1 MRTYEWILFDA
12 DDTLFHF
19 DAFGGLRLM
28 FSRYDV
34 DFAEQD
40 YQTYQSLNKLLWV
53 DYQNGHIGAQQVQR
67 QRFQTWAE
75 KLQIPAH
82 ELNSAYLAAMA
93 EICTPLDGAVSLL
106 GSLRGKARLGIITNG
121 FTELQQA
128 RLERT
133 GLTHHFDVLVI
144 SEQVGIAKPHREIFE
159 HALTLM
165 GDPARDQVLM
175 VGDNPDSDI
184 LGGINAGLDTCWV
197 NLDGRATPDAITPT
211 YQVTSLAELERRLLA
226 AKKPT

>member
-1 MRTYEWILFDA
+1 MKAYEWILFDA

-34 DFAEQD
+34 NFAEPD
-40 YQTYQSLNKLLWV
+40 YHAYQSVNKLLWV

-67 QRFQTWAE
+67 QRFQMWAE

-106 GSLRGKARLGIITNG
+106 ASLRGQARLGIITNG

-133 GLTHHFDVLVI
+133 GLAHHFDVLVI
-144 SEQVGIAKPHREIFE
+144 SEQVGIAKPHRDIFD

-165 GDPARDQVLM
+165 GDPARDRVLM

-197 NLDGRATPDAITPT
+197 NLDGRTVPGTVNPT

-226 AKKPT
+226 AKN